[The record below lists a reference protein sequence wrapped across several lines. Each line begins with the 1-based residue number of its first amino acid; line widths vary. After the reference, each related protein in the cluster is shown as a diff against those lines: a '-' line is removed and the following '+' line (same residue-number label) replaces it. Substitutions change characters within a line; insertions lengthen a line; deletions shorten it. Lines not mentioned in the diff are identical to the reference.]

1 MSWLVQ
7 PRLVNGPF
15 DDPALYID
23 FRFGR
28 RALLFDLG
36 DVSALSSRELLRVS
50 HVFVSHTH
58 VDHFAGFHVLLRVCL
73 HRTEPLHLFG
83 PAGFPDRVAHKLGGY
98 TWNLLDQNSPDFAVT
113 ASEFCDGRI
122 ARSAAFRARQKFRRE
137 EIEPPALPSGL
148 LLQEEGLWVEAT
160 IVDHGIPCLAFAL
173 QERQRVN
180 VSKEG
185 LATLELSVG
194 PWLNAAKAAARR
206 GEPDDFSVV
215 APGGTIPLGSLKER
229 ALRIAPGQRLA
240 YVTDAA
246 GHETNVARIVA
257 LARGADQLFVEAAFL
272 QEDEALAGQNH
283 HLTAA
288 TAGRIA
294 REAGAARVTP
304 FHFSARYLTREEEIR
319 REVLD
324 APGHGGA
331 LQARAASAHN

>member
-15 DDPALYID
+15 DDPALYVD

-28 RALLFDLG
+28 RAILFDLG

-58 VDHFAGFHVLLRVCL
+58 LDHFAGFDTLLRLCL

-83 PAGFPDRVAHKLGGY
+83 PAGFADRVDGKLGGY
-98 TWNLLDQNSPDFAVT
+98 TWNLLDQNSPDFVTT
-113 ASEFCDGRI
+113 ASEFSDGRI
-122 ARSAAFRARQKFRRE
+122 ARTAAFRAREAFRRQE
-137 EIEPPALPSGL
+137 VDPPALPAGL
-148 LLQEEGLWVEAT
+148 LLQEEEFWVEAA
-160 IVDHGIPCLAFAL
+160 ILDHGIPCLAFAL
-173 QERQRVN
+173 QERVRVN
-180 VSKEG
+180 VWKEG
-185 LATLELSVG
+185 LAGLGLPVG

-206 GEPDDFSVV
+206 GEPDHFSVGV
-215 APGGTIPLGSLKER
+215 PGGTMPLGLLKER

-246 GHETNVARIVA
+246 GHDTNVAKIVA
-257 LARGADQLFVEAAFL
+257 LTRGADQLFIEAAFL
-272 QEDEALAGQNH
+272 QEDEALARQNH

-294 REAGAARVTP
+294 RDAGALRVTP
-304 FHFSARYLTREEEIR
+304 FHFSARYLGREEDLR

-324 APGHGGA
+324 AGA
-331 LQARAASAHN
+331 GDGIGSQAMA